1 MVEHYTLSLLST
13 TAREA
18 MLRLGTVAD
27 KGKKSRE
34 WRRIF
39 FFFVNLYYFENHGH
53 SMESRVA

>member
-1 MVEHYTLSLLST
+1 MVERYNLSLLST

-39 FFFVNLYYFENHGH
+39 FFVNLYYFENHGH